1 LLPSVRSSSSHLLSI
16 YGAAPLLLRL
26 HAVRKAQRTS
36 SKVTRHTSATTTTAI
51 LRNAAAATIAACT
64 RSHTLL
70 LLLFVFL
77 VCSCK
82 VHEQRLDEHL
92 VLLHCSPRC
101 CCLGW
106 QVSQQCAVA
115 R

>member
-1 LLPSVRSSSSHLLSI
+1 MPSSSHLLSI
-16 YGAAPLLLRL
+16 CWATLLLLRL
-26 HAVRKAQRTS
+26 HPIRKAQRTS
-36 SKVTRHTSATTTTAI
+36 SKITRHTSTAI
-51 LRNAAAATIAACT
+51 LCIAAAASSTSSCCCIAACT
-64 RSHTLL
+64 CRPTLL
-70 LLLFVFL
+70 LLLVLL
-77 VCSCK
+77 VSSCR
-82 VHEQRLDEHL
+82 VHEQRLDKHL